1 MWGARLSPKMC
12 SMKLRNADIAPSAA
26 LIIRH
31 VEPADVQA
39 LRSLALLDSS
49 REPSGETLVAEVG
62 GELWAAT
69 SVEDLHTVADPFR
82 PTGALVSLLKERA
95 RQLRR
100 PQAPRFAR
108 LRPRLAV

>member
-1 MWGARLSPKMC
+1 MSD
-12 SMKLRNADIAPSAA
+12 MKLRNSHIAPTAA

-31 VEPADVQA
+31 VEPADVEA
-39 LRSLALLDSS
+39 LRSLSLLDSS
-49 REPSGETLVAEVG
+49 RVPSGETLVAEVG

-82 PTGALVSLLKERA
+82 PTSELVSLLQERA

-100 PQAPRFAR
+100 RGVRRAPRFAR
-108 LRPRLAV
+108 LRPQLSV